1 MKCRDLL
8 EVKSN
13 PLVVD
18 RQRHTGNGKS
28 SNTKTHKSHLSN
40 KEKNL
45 KINIL

>member
-18 RQRHTGNGKS
+18 RERHTGNGKS
-28 SNTKTHKSHLSN
+28 SNWKMHKLHLSN

-45 KINIL
+45 KIYIL